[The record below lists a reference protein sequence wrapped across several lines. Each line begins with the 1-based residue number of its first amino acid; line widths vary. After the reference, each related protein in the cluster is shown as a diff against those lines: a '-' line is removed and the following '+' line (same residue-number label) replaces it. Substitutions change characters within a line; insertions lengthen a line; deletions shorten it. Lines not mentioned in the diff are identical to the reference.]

1 MDDPQEYGQDEA
13 ESEDEAAE
21 EDNHEEKEEIPQTL
35 AAGPVSEK
43 DLIMAKLAKLR
54 KANKMGILQRQE
66 AVDRN
71 AARKR
76 KMEESVDLGKIA
88 READKDE
95 RKAAAQKKKL
105 DEKFKDDEEEE
116 VAPGVGLPKP
126 KEGTAKERR
135 AKERA
140 EKDAKGTNYYSKANV
155 KNKNKDK
162 KVQAELKAKFKKGN
176 KTGQMRK

>member
-1 MDDPQEYGQDEA
+1 
-13 ESEDEAAE
+13 
-21 EDNHEEKEEIPQTL
+21 
-35 AAGPVSEK
+35 
-43 DLIMAKLAKLR
+43 
-54 KANKMGILQRQE
+54 MG
-66 AVDRN
+66 
-71 AARKR
+71 
-76 KMEESVDLGKIA
+76 EESVDLGKIA

-95 RKAAAQKKKL
+95 REDAAQKKKL
-105 DEKFKDDEEEE
+105 DEKIKDDDEEE

-126 KEGTAKERR
+126 KIQKEGTARERR

-162 KVQAELKAKFKKGN
+162 KVQAELKAKSKKGN

>member
-1 MDDPQEYGQDEA
+1 
-13 ESEDEAAE
+13 
-21 EDNHEEKEEIPQTL
+21 
-35 AAGPVSEK
+35 
-43 DLIMAKLAKLR
+43 
-54 KANKMGILQRQE
+54 
-66 AVDRN
+66 
-71 AARKR
+71 
-76 KMEESVDLGKIA
+76 MEESVDLGKIA

-126 KEGTAKERR
+126 KVKPYFKIIITQLQKIQKAGTAKERR

-140 EKDAKGTNYYSKANV
+140 EKDAKGTNYYSKANI

-162 KVQAELKAKFKKGN
+162 KVQDELKAKFKKGN